1 MVGSEFEALILMPS
15 GDGYI
20 FRGESKENEQV
31 SSGLFR
37 EYHHPW
43 DVEAYQAI
51 EIEDAKRFTSE
62 TDDIAI
68 LTEIQHYGGK
78 TNLIDF
84 TTNYYIALFFACDGA
99 YSQDGRV
106 IFLNRSGEMSPYI
119 CDPHPK
125 YQRVKAQ
132 DSIFVRPP
140 KGFIEVDQYGTRVV
154 PKHLKNR
161 LLNYLYSEH
170 GISRRSIYSDVH
182 GLIKYRNDRRRAYI
196 SFLKGLQLQR
206 KGQTCAA
213 IKHYSE
219 ALNDD
224 HELVDAYNNRAL
236 AYKSLRKYELAI
248 EDYNIVERLRPNAK
262 LYHNRGCA
270 YNAMRKYE
278 QAKNAFDKSLALNI
292 ARQDKPV
299 TYGNRG
305 WALLHLFE
313 WDKAQADLDCAQHM
327 GWDIGPLFRDHYM
340 NVADFEQKNSIELPK
355 ETAAILSR
363 VDTGI
368 ESESEP

>member
-1 MVGSEFEALILMPS
+1 MVGSEFEALILRPA

-20 FRGESKENEQV
+20 FRGESKENEHV

-37 EYHHPW
+37 EYPHPW

-62 TDDIAI
+62 TDDRAI

-84 TTNYYIALFFACDGA
+84 TINYYIALFFACDGA

-106 IFLNRSGEMSPYI
+106 ILLNRSGEMSLYI
-119 CDPHPK
+119 CDPQPK
-125 YQRVKAQ
+125 FQRVKAQ

-140 KGFIEVDQYGTRVV
+140 KGYIEVGQYETRVV
-154 PKHLKNR
+154 PKHLKKR
-161 LLNYLYSEH
+161 LLNYLDSEH
-170 GISRRSIYSDVH
+170 GISWRSIYSDIH
-182 GLIKYRNDRRRAYI
+182 GFIEYRNDRKRAHI
-196 SFLKGLQLQR
+196 SFLKGLQFQR

-213 IKHYSE
+213 IKHYSD
-219 ALNDD
+219 AMNND

-236 AYKSLRKYELAI
+236 AYKSLGKYELAI
-248 EDYNIVERLRPNAK
+248 EDYNVVERLRPNAK

-270 YNAMRKYE
+270 YSAMGKYE
-278 QAKNAFDKSLALNI
+278 HARKDFNKSLALNI
-292 ARQDKPV
+292 DTKDKPV

-305 WALLHLFE
+305 LTLLHLFE
-313 WDKAQADLDCAQHM
+313 WDKAKVDLDCAQRL
-327 GWDIGPLFRDHYM
+327 GWDIMSLFHDYYK
-340 NVADFEQKNSIELPK
+340 NVADFEQKNGIELPK
-355 ETAAILSR
+355 DITAMLSGR
-363 VDTGI
+363 LQA
-368 ESESEP
+368 